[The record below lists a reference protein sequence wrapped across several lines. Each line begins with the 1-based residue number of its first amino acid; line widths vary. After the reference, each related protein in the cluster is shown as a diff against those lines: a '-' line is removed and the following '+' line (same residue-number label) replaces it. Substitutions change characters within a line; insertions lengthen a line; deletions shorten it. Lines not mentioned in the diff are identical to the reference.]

1 MFASINFNLL
11 MSLAIMGGCVV
22 SKAFAASVVAGAV
35 GVAIA
40 CVVLFAKNGN
50 GTPVTRVRMFLK
62 TL

>member
-40 CVVLFAKNGN
+40 CVVLFSRNSNSGA
-50 GTPVTRVRMFLK
+50 VTRVRTFLRSF
-62 TL
+62 

>member
-40 CVVLFAKNGN
+40 CVVIFSKSSND
-50 GTPVTRVRMFLK
+50 TPVTRVRTFFK
-62 TL
+62 SF

>member
-1 MFASINFNLL
+1 MFATINFNML
-11 MSLAIMGGCVV
+11 MSIALMTGCVV
-22 SKAFAASVVAGAV
+22 SKAFAAAVVAGAV

-40 CVVLFAKNGN
+40 CLVLFARNSN